1 MRKIFE
7 INNFETNVHVYSTK
21 LIFGDAHHLIEK
33 MKTDDAYFNHFYDD
47 DKDEYINSIDK
58 LSPLKTYEFI
68 SFPSSGGCWT
78 PIYSSQAKNKNVD
91 AFFIET
97 AATEIDSTP
106 ANSKLKG
113 SKEHLKLINEMIANS
128 IPQKSVMPTD
138 KPFGKIDWNSGLE
151 LLIESGKVL
160 FMEADQEVKF
170 TPKEKDYKIDYKQK
184 TEKIFEELYN
194 ITWEPKFKFIN
205 FGTPEDSYT
214 NDFHA
219 DYVSTSEQAPRVS
232 THYLFKVFA
241 KHKDFDWFNNYFWT
255 YYFDGT
261 RDEKTKKLCKDWVK
275 DYIDSYGYV
284 LGYYIANV
292 KMLDD

>member
-1 MRKIFE
+1 
-7 INNFETNVHVYSTK
+7 
-21 LIFGDAHHLIEK
+21 
-33 MKTDDAYFNHFYDD
+33 
-47 DKDEYINSIDK
+47 
-58 LSPLKTYEFI
+58 
-68 SFPSSGGCWT
+68 
-78 PIYSSQAKNKNVD
+78 
-91 AFFIET
+91 
-97 AATEIDSTP
+97 
-106 ANSKLKG
+106 
-113 SKEHLKLINEMIANS
+113 MIANS

-184 TEKIFEELYN
+184 TDKIFEELYN
-194 ITWEPKFKFIN
+194 ITWKPKFKFIN

-219 DYVSTSEQAPRVS
+219 DYVSASEQAPRVS

-275 DYIDSYGYV
+275 DYIESYGYV